1 MSLTLHLKAI
11 SFSSHNGYISVYHLL
26 DSRYE
31 DAAAGAVLE
40 FSGVVAVHMYPE
52 HVLGAAVSHYLSWS
66 WVAARDGVC
75 EAGGSDSQFTGLL
88 LWHKGAACLL

>member
-1 MSLTLHLKAI
+1 MINLINPMNYLAPMSSFSGFLFLSLTLHLKAI

-40 FSGVVAVHMYPE
+40 FSGVVSVHMYPG
-52 HVLGAAVSHYLSWS
+52 HVLGAAVSHLLS
-66 WVAARDGVC
+66 
-75 EAGGSDSQFTGLL
+75 
-88 LWHKGAACLL
+88 